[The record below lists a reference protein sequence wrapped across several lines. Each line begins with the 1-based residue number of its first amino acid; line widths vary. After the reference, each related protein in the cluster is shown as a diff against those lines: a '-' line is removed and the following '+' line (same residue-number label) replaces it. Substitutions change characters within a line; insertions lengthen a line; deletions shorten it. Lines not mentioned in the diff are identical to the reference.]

1 MNEDKITQEY
11 YANKDTTDFYLNI
24 WGGDSIHIGIYHDT
38 YKYNRNDSKDTK
50 LKMIKNAID
59 TKKEYMYK
67 FITMYLNDR
76 WEKYYIADF
85 GSGYGG
91 TSRFLYDK
99 LQDKHKFSIDCFDI
113 SEDNCVINTHKNILN
128 NYDIPVYN
136 MSFLNIPFS
145 KNYNCIYSEDAFI
158 HINDRN
164 KIFNELNKKILLE
177 GLLIFSDIILTDT
190 CNKNEIQE
198 VYDRVKINNLETH
211 DSYVS
216 KAKKHG
222 FIFVNSFEYKESM
235 LYHYKNIRDIVEET
249 ENNNKIIKG
258 LDNWIKHIEL
268 NNITA
273 KIFIFKKCSKLL

>member
-11 YANKDTTDFYLNI
+11 YANKDTKDFYLNI

-67 FITMYLNDR
+67 FIQLYFNDN
-76 WEKYYIADF
+76 YSNNIADF

-91 TSRFLYDK
+91 TARYLYDK
-99 LQDKHKFSIDCFDI
+99 LKLNNIKFNIDCFDI
-113 SEDNCVINTHKNILN
+113 SPNNCFINTQKNILN
-128 NYDIPVYN
+128 DYKIPVYN

-145 KNYNCIYSEDAFI
+145 KKYNCIYSEDAFI

-164 KIFNELNKKILLE
+164 KIFNELNQKIVLG
-177 GLLIFSDIILTDT
+177 GLLLFSDIILTDT

-198 VYDRVKINNLETH
+198 VYDRIKINNLETH
-211 DSYVS
+211 DSYIS
-216 KAKKHG
+216 KANEHG

-235 LYHYKNIRDIVEET
+235 LYHYKNIRDIVDET
-249 ENNNKIIKG
+249 ENTKKIIVG

-268 NNITA
+268 NNITS
-273 KIFIFKKCSKLL
+273 KIFVFKKI